1 MDRLTDFLPPS
12 PRDVAQGYQPSLA
25 PAGLFITGED
35 RLRVTSFNATAG
47 VTLAIEGRAL
57 VAGHGLRA
65 FAERHVPATD
75 RTATSTSFSIGEGW
89 LLDVQ
94 IRASAGAPRRG
105 SCFVLVELVRG
116 GEGGAAAPL
125 GVLVQGYVT
134 DTQRRGWP
142 LSPLELST
150 EGPGV
155 LRSVTGTDPAANV
168 EITETVPTNA
178 RWLLHAI
185 RFTLTTDA
193 TVANREVSLTFDDGA
208 LVFARVP
215 SRVTHAASLAIAY
228 SAYRDAALEAVAQDT
243 ERSIRLPW
251 LMLQGGHRV
260 STVTTNRQA
269 GDNFSA
275 PQLLVEEWIED

>member
-1 MDRLTDFLPPS
+1 MPETLRPS
-12 PRDVAQGYQPSLA
+12 PLDIAHGYQPGLV
-25 PAGLFITGED
+25 PAGLFVTGED
-35 RLRVTSFNATAG
+35 RLRVTSFNGAAG
-47 VTLAIEGRAL
+47 VTLAIEGRVL
-57 VAGHGLRA
+57 LAGHGLRA

-75 RTATSTSFSIGEGW
+75 RTTLSTSFAIGEGW
-89 LLDVQ
+89 LLDVT
-94 IRASAGAPRRG
+94 IRASAGTPRRG
-105 SCFVLVELVRG
+105 SCFVILELVRG

-125 GVLVQGYVT
+125 AVLAQGYVT

-155 LRSVTGTDPAANV
+155 LRSITGTDPAANV
-168 EITETVPTNA
+168 EIAETVPTNA
-178 RWLLHAI
+178 RWLVHAI

-193 TVANREVSLTFDDGA
+193 TVANREVALTFDDGA

-228 SAYRDAALEAVAQDT
+228 SAYRDSALEAVAQDT

-251 LMLQGGHRV
+251 LTLQGGHRFN
-260 STVTTNRQA
+260 TVTTNRQVT
-269 GDNFSA
+269 DNFSA
-275 PQLLVEEWIED
+275 PQYLVEEWIED